1 MNPLVKFGGLASV
14 IVGALAWLASSGVA
28 ETKTYYKTID
38 ELNAMGNDAQVKR
51 LRVAGDVES
60 IERAGQQVRF
70 KVAQKENGK
79 NLSLAVVYTGKD
91 PLPDTFRVGAQ
102 ALCTGKLGADGTFQA
117 TQIQAKCASKYEAKT
132 GNIKPENAP
141 VNKPAE
147 KI

>member
-1 MNPLVKFGGLASV
+1 MHPYMKFGALAGV
-14 IVGALAWLASSGVA
+14 IVGALAWLAAGGVS

-38 ELNAMGNDAQVKR
+38 ELHAMGKDAQVKR
-51 LRVAGDVES
+51 LRVAGDVEN
-60 IERAGQQVRF
+60 IDRAGQEIRF
-70 KVAQKENGK
+70 TVAQKENGK

-102 ALCTGKLGADGTFQA
+102 ALCTGKLNPDGTFQA

-132 GNIKPENAP
+132 GTVKPENAP